1 MRILTMVFCGV
12 VAVAG
17 VAVTASGQDE
27 PFATKVVSMEYP
39 RIATMARITGNAVL
53 RVRIDSNG
61 KVLSATGLSGH
72 PILVKGAKA
81 NIMLWR
87 FAAGKSAGEKA
98 ESDFDFTYVFK
109 LKGVSHSDRTCSS
122 LIYEYP
128 NKVTVVSDAF
138 PLET

>member
-72 PILVKGAKA
+72 PILVKALRPTSCFGGSQQENRRGQA
-81 NIMLWR
+81 R
-87 FAAGKSAGEKA
+87 
-98 ESDFDFTYVFK
+98 SDFDFTYVFK

-128 NKVTVVSDAF
+128 NEFTVVSDAF

>member
-1 MRILTMVFCGV
+1 VRILTMVFCGV

-53 RVRIDSNG
+53 RVRIDTNG

-87 FAAGKSAGEKA
+87 LAAGKSAGEKA